1 MISPISCLYW
11 ELGMNRT
18 RTRCGRNNRVDKT
31 GAASGNLEGDKF
43 RDCVQGHNGVRCSG
57 QNEAVGGDM
66 SACNFEHLL
75 QFVNNQ
81 LDLDKRLEI
90 YNHLD
95 GCDICRD
102 AVHQLSRDMAG
113 ALRIYCAHCVKQYAR
128 HRQIKT
134 AWHGRAHV
142 SANTLARRAV
152 RRISSR
158 PGWLRCGLCFF

>member
-1 MISPISCLYW
+1 
-11 ELGMNRT
+11 MNRT

-66 SACNFEHLL
+66 SGCNFEYLL

-81 LDLDKRLEI
+81 LDLDKQLEI

-95 GCDICRD
+95 RCDICRD
-102 AVHQLSRDMAG
+102 AVHQLSRDLSA
-113 ALRIYCAHCVKQYAR
+113 AVFIYCAHCVKQYAL
-128 HRQIKT
+128 HRQIRT
-134 AWHGRAHV
+134 ARSWRAHGT
-142 SANTLARRAV
+142 ANSRVRPAART
-152 RRISSR
+152 SLNS
-158 PGWLRCGLCFF
+158 PH